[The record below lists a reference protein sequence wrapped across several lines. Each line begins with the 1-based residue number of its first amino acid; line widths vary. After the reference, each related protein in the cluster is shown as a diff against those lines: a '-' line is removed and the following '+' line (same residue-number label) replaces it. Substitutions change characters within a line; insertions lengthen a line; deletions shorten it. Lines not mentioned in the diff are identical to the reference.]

1 MTDRGAGSVVIV
13 GAGIIGLAIGLRL
26 QLAGRNVRLV
36 DREAPGRGCSF
47 GNVGRIANESV
58 EPLASL
64 ETLREVP
71 RYLLAADG
79 PLGIRLRH
87 AHRIAPWLARFARAS
102 LPANFAR
109 GKAALQ
115 SLQQHSLPAFTRLLD
130 DAGALSLLKTNGHL
144 LVTEDRDAIPALSRL
159 QQRLADDDIL
169 ARPLSRND
177 VQQLAPGLSPK
188 VAGGLFFPDTA
199 HVVEPYQVCKRLASA
214 IEERGGRICRGHVT
228 EVSASPTGG
237 FRLRYDEQECAADAI
252 VIAAGAWS
260 RSLARQLGHRLPLE
274 TERGYH
280 LTAGGWQSGLRM
292 PVESLERRTV
302 MTPMRAGLRI
312 TGFVEFGGL
321 ELPPNPARFDALRRH
336 LQALVPG
343 IEHVGCTKWMGH
355 RPSLPD
361 HLPVIGTCTKHDRAI
376 LAFGHQHLGLTLSG
390 ITAEIVATLLDGR
403 TPPVDLTPFRCNRF
417 D

>member
-26 QLAGRNVRLV
+26 QLAGRKVTLI

-47 GNVGRIANESV
+47 GNVGRIANESI

-71 RYLLAADG
+71 RYLFAADG

-87 AHRIAPWLARFARAS
+87 AHRIAPWLLRFARAS
-102 LPANFAR
+102 MPANFAR
-109 GKAALQ
+109 GKAALK

-130 DAGALSLLKTNGHL
+130 DAGALSLLKANGHL
-144 LVTEDRDAIPALSRL
+144 LVTEDSDALPALTRL
-159 QQRLADDDIL
+159 QQRLAADDIL
-169 ARPLSRND
+169 ARPVRHND
-177 VQQLAPGLSPK
+177 VQQLAPGLSPQ

-199 HVVEPYQVCKRLASA
+199 HVVEPYQVCKRLAA
-214 IEERGGRICRGHVT
+214 TIEQQGGRIFRGEVT
-228 EVSASPTGG
+228 EVAAAPAGG
-237 FRLRYDEQECAADAI
+237 FRLRYGELECAADAV

-260 RSLARQLGHRLPLE
+260 RPLARQLGHRLPLD

-280 LTAGGWQSGLRM
+280 LTADGWQSDFRM

-312 TGFVEFGGL
+312 TGFVELGGL
-321 ELPPNPARFDALRRH
+321 ELPPNPARFDALSRH
-336 LQALVPG
+336 LQALLPA
-343 IEHVGCTKWMGH
+343 IEHVSCTKWMGH

-361 HLPVIGTCTKHDRAI
+361 HLPVIDTCTKHDRAI

-390 ITAEIVATLLDGR
+390 ITAEIVTALLDDR
-403 TPPVDLTPFRCNRF
+403 TPAVDLEPFRCNRF